1 VTFFWAHFSPD
12 KEKAE
17 ARAMADA
24 ARRAEVK
31 HAIWSTLEDTRKWVP
46 LGDNRMP
53 TLLGKYKVPHFDAK
67 AEANAFF
74 TEAGVPTT
82 FYYVSFY
89 WENFVFFGAGPK
101 PGPDGQLALTF
112 PMGDRKLPGIAAED
126 IGRCAYGVFKRGGDL
141 IGKHVGVAGEQLT
154 VAEMAEQMGRAIGRP
169 VKYNPVSPDVYRGFG
184 FPGADEV
191 GNMHQFYHDFND
203 DVCRIRDVGF
213 SRSMNPALQT
223 FDQWLKENARKIP
236 LG

>member
-1 VTFFWAHFSPD
+1 
-12 KEKAE
+12 
-17 ARAMADA
+17 
-24 ARRAEVK
+24 
-31 HAIWSTLEDTRKWVP
+31 
-46 LGDNRMP
+46 
-53 TLLGKYKVPHFDAK
+53 
-67 AEANAFF
+67 
-74 TEAGVPTT
+74 
-82 FYYVSFY
+82 
-89 WENFVFFGAGPK
+89 
-101 PGPDGQLALTF
+101 
-112 PMGDRKLPGIAAED
+112 
-126 IGRCAYGVFKRGGDL
+126 
-141 IGKHVGVAGEQLT
+141 VAGEQLT